1 MKLKRKIIGRGLGF
15 SLLLL
20 VLWVGIASA
29 ALVDNRDGTISDTET
44 GLMWRQAETRL
55 MNWQEALAYCENLVL
70 PAVGGYDDWR
80 LPDRYELQS
89 LVDYSSDYTCLDQTF
104 FPWVMLSQY
113 WTSTT
118 YTLVPSF
125 AWIVYFGNGLVYY
138 NDKSYSFYV
147 RAVRAGQSGPV
158 TLDNML
164 YFPHIAST
172 ATWETEICAINRSD
186 TQTISGAF
194 KAYNNAGTHVST
206 DIDVTLAPHGRR
218 EITVGDEFASPAD
231 IGYIIFESDSDTVE
245 GVYEVLYGG
254 AVPCCSPGRF

>member
-1 MKLKRKIIGRGLGF
+1 MKLKRKIIGRGLGL

-20 VLWVGIASA
+20 VLWVGIVSA

-138 NDKSYSFYV
+138 NDKSYYSFYV
-147 RAVRAGQSGPV
+147 RPVRAGQSGPV

-164 YFPHIAST
+164 YFPHITSQFDG
-172 ATWETEICAINRSD
+172 WETEICVINTSD
-186 TQTISGAF
+186 SQTLNGTF
-194 KAYNNAGTHVST
+194 RAYNNAGAFVSE
-206 DIDVTLAPHGRR
+206 IDVVDLAPPWPKRDYSG
-218 EITVGDEFASPAD
+218 
-231 IGYIIFESDSDTVE
+231 
-245 GVYEVLYGG
+245 
-254 AVPCCSPGRF
+254 